1 MSGEQILRNHSLD
14 TSKTVVSGYKKK
26 SNRVDINILLN
37 KVRSEEKREKFESAI
52 FISLI
57 SFVLL
62 VTGIIIS
69 L

>member
-26 SNRVDINILLN
+26 SNRVDINILLSR
-37 KVRSEEKREKFESAI
+37 VRDEKKKQSKENLVF
-52 FISLI
+52 FGLI
-57 SFVLL
+57 SSVIII
-62 VTGIIIS
+62 TGIIAS